1 MLLPRQLD
9 SRYVLRQANKSCEQM
24 IEDFPSRRQRRQ
36 QLPLK
41 HAIVLDRLAQSHHDS
56 CVLTSAP
63 LAVPRAGCVKSHAR
77 VSMLCTRGGYDT
89 ALELYSKAVA
99 EAGDFIAQFPED
111 VAVTTLVAARLEMAG
126 ILNNRSMSPHSSA
139 PRAAETWLTPP
150 CVVAVAV
157 CACSPARLFLAMS
170 PPMFDEAEQD
180 ALRVMALCRGA
191 EKVKM
196 GTPKEGVEEAHKF
209 EARSKESAE
218 GSTEEKL
225 SAKAK
230 RKQRKRAKAAK
241 AVDDQR
247 SSVGGIARALLGEVR
262 RQRRQANAGNAGKAA
277 QGGEG

>member
-1 MLLPRQLD
+1 
-9 SRYVLRQANKSCEQM
+9 
-24 IEDFPSRRQRRQ
+24 
-36 QLPLK
+36 
-41 HAIVLDRLAQSHHDS
+41 
-56 CVLTSAP
+56 
-63 LAVPRAGCVKSHAR
+63 
-77 VSMLCTRGGYDT
+77 
-89 ALELYSKAVA
+89 
-99 EAGDFIAQFPED
+99 
-111 VAVTTLVAARLEMAG
+111 
-126 ILNNRSMSPHSSA
+126 
-139 PRAAETWLTPP
+139 
-150 CVVAVAV
+150 
-157 CACSPARLFLAMS
+157 MS

-196 GTPKEGVEEAHKF
+196 GTPKEGVEEAYKF

-262 RQRRQANAGNAGKAA
+262 RQRRQANAGNAGSS
-277 QGGEG
+277 GRW

>member
-1 MLLPRQLD
+1 MCQI
-9 SRYVLRQANKSCEQM
+9 SRPGIDAVYQGRVRHGVRVVLKGSCG
-24 IEDFPSRRQRRQ
+24 SRGLHR
-36 QLPLK
+36 
-41 HAIVLDRLAQSHHDS
+41 
-56 CVLTSAP
+56 
-63 LAVPRAGCVKSHAR
+63 AVPGGCGGDYAG
-77 VSMLCTRGGYDT
+77 RG
-89 ALELYSKAVA
+89 AV
-99 EAGDFIAQFPED
+99 GNGRNPQQPQY
-111 VAVTTLVAARLEMAG
+111 VTTLVRT
-126 ILNNRSMSPHSSA
+126 SSC
-139 PRAAETWLTPP
+139 RD
-150 CVVAVAV
+150 VADTSL
-157 CACSPARLFLAMS
+157 CCCCCCIPARLFLAMS
-170 PPMFDEAEQD
+170 PPMFDEAEKD